1 MSHDK
6 IQKLNYLA
14 FQLVVQHHLNAC
26 DISILARDKVQFVW
40 IWRQNHDL
48 YHILNIAKTGI
59 IQYIQS
65 GGIL

>member
-1 MSHDK
+1 M
-6 IQKLNYLA
+6 

-26 DISILARDKVQFVW
+26 DISILSRDKVQFVRV
-40 IWRQNHDL
+40 WRQNHDL